1 MSTLNKIWSM
11 GKRLHIDL
19 ELKFSNKTLISY
31 EVTPTELEEVYTR
44 EIVESLV
51 QDLIKRKMITFFD
64 DVPNMSVSVPIQE
77 IGYDSEEGNEQE
89 PLFIETF
96 HHDDDNEDN
105 WLHDRDCN
113 VPMLLHKFMG
123 MEREI
128 NHTDF

>member
-1 MSTLNKIWSM
+1 M